1 MTLEDLYTWLAP
13 QMQNPDAVRMGSLD
27 GQAEQFL
34 ALYEVSKDA
43 GTPARICLGGP
54 DCTHW
59 DDMTVRLVLRWGK
72 SQPEAEAEAR
82 RLWGLFYGRTSLL
95 MGSTLVLFAD
105 PGAGPSSLGKGG
117 DGVFEYELH
126 VRLVFKK

>member
-13 QMQNPDAVRMGSLD
+13 QMQNPEAVRMGSLD

-59 DDMTVRLVLRWGK
+59 DDMTVRLVLRWGQIPARGRGR
-72 SQPEAEAEAR
+72 SPAAVGAVLRPDQP
-82 RLWGLFYGRTSLL
+82 
-95 MGSTLVLFAD
+95 AD
-105 PGAGPSSLGKGG
+105 GQHPGAVCRPGRRAQLPGQGRRRR
-117 DGVFEYELH
+117 V
-126 VRLVFKK
+126 